1 MTECSSSVAG
11 RMHGMNSAGQHPDET
26 LSLTDGNAKLHLG
39 ARLNIPAGTLNAD
52 RMIVQEDRG
61 IEDDVLIFQ
70 SDGKRTIKRIRLAV
84 TLSSPSPAVDTS
96 TSWSNYLE
104 EIQEPEEQVR
114 LLAIYDRFVRRTF
127 PD

>member
-1 MTECSSSVAG
+1 
-11 RMHGMNSAGQHPDET
+11 MHGMNSAEQHPDET

-39 ARLNIPAGTLNAD
+39 ARLNIPAGTLNAN